1 MREGVAD
8 LQHVVLRD
16 VLLDLLATEFIASG
30 YDLRH
35 MIRLITSSAT
45 YQLASEPNATNAGD
59 EINYSHAIPRRLSAE
74 QLLDT
79 QAQVADAP
87 LPIRD
92 HPPGTRVV
100 QVANT
105 IKEKRRRSKNDIVDV
120 VLEAFGKPQRLLN
133 CECERSDETTLAQA
147 FQMISGPVL
156 NGLLTSKANRLERL
170 AKADQPAQQTLE
182 SLYWT
187 ALSRPPTANEL
198 EAGLQHLA
206 KGETTEAKRKQLEDI
221 AWALMNSKEFILRR

>member
-1 MREGVAD
+1 MPVTNIIA
-8 LQHVVLRD
+8 RD
-16 VLLDLLATEFIASG
+16 
-30 YDLRH
+30 
-35 MIRLITSSAT
+35 
-45 YQLASEPNATNAGD
+45 
-59 EINYSHAIPRRLSAE
+59 PRRLSAE

-87 LPIRD
+87 LPSGIIR
-92 HPPGTRVV
+92 PARVV

-133 CECERSDETTLAQA
+133 CECERSMRPLAGVPDDQRP
-147 FQMISGPVL
+147 GV
-156 NGLLTSKANRLERL
+156 ERPDDQSQPARAL
-170 AKADQPAQQTLE
+170 GQADQPAQQTLE